1 MAEQQDSSADGVREA
16 EKGLPYKWLALI
28 AVAIG
33 TYMGTM
39 DASIVNIS
47 FPTLSKTFGV
57 DASVVLW
64 VSVAYLLAST
74 GLMLTLGRL
83 GDLIGRKKVYI
94 LGFVIFTLGMGLCS
108 LAQNIGQLIGFRVVQ
123 AIGSAMLIAVGN
135 AIVIDAF
142 PGRER
147 GKALGI
153 MGGVVSAGFIT
164 GPLIGGVLL
173 DAFDWRSIFY
183 IRLPVGVIGII
194 MAWLILRGESRARTR
209 VSFDLRGAVTLF
221 GGLTTLLLLVNQGG
235 KVGWTSP
242 YILILGAATVTL
254 LALFVV
260 AERKAIQPVVDL
272 ALFRSRLFAA
282 ANASLLLIFVATAA
296 YSFLMPFYLIQG
308 LGYSSS
314 RAGLLMITVALT
326 TIVVAPLS
334 GWLSDKIGSRI
345 LCSLGMAVVCLAL
358 FLLSGLSIH
367 STTTEV
373 IPWLIIFGLGSGLFQ
388 APNSS
393 AIMGSVPRDKLG
405 TGAAMIAT
413 GRQVGMSIGIAV
425 AGAIFTSR
433 QAFHMAR
440 LAHEQLSPAALR
452 SEALVAGFQDAL
464 LVSVLICSIGII
476 TSLVRGRYHP
486 MG

>member
-1 MAEQQDSSADGVREA
+1 M
-16 EKGLPYKWLALI
+16 
-28 AVAIG
+28 
-33 TYMGTM
+33 
-39 DASIVNIS
+39 
-47 FPTLSKTFGV
+47 
-57 DASVVLW
+57 
-64 VSVAYLLAST
+64 
-74 GLMLTLGRL
+74 
-83 GDLIGRKKVYI
+83 
-94 LGFVIFTLGMGLCS
+94 
-108 LAQNIGQLIGFRVVQ
+108 
-123 AIGSAMLIAVGN
+123 
-135 AIVIDAF
+135 
-142 PGRER
+142 
-147 GKALGI
+147 
-153 MGGVVSAGFIT
+153 
-164 GPLIGGVLL
+164 
-173 DAFDWRSIFY
+173 
-183 IRLPVGVIGII
+183 
-194 MAWLILRGESRARTR
+194 
-209 VSFDLRGAVTLF
+209 
-221 GGLTTLLLLVNQGG
+221 
-235 KVGWTSP
+235 GWTSP

-388 APNSS
+388 SPNSS

-433 QAFHMAR
+433 QLFHMDR

-486 MG
+486 TG